1 MITADQM
8 HAFQQY
14 LLEEERSCATM
25 EKYLRDI
32 RQFSA
37 WADHSPISKG
47 TVAQWK
53 EHLLAQCYSP
63 STINAKL
70 TALDRFLSF
79 SGLEAC
85 RVKHLRVQRQLFRED
100 RRELSKQEYHRLLDA
115 AAAAGKERLA
125 LLMETICAT
134 GIRVSE
140 LRYITVQAVQNGKAQ
155 IALKGKIRTILLPG
169 KLCRKLSK
177 YAGKNK
183 IASDEIF
190 LTRGGKPLSRKQ
202 IWAEMKAL
210 CRAAGVDDS
219 KVFPHNLRH
228 LFARVFYQ
236 ICHDVVKLA
245 DTLGH
250 SSIETTRIYL
260 ISTGTEHIRTLEQL
274 RLVS

>member
-1 MITADQM
+1 MITSDQM
-8 HAFQQY
+8 CAFRHY
-14 LLEEERSCATM
+14 LLEEERSRATI
-25 EKYLRDI
+25 EKYLQDV

-37 WADHSPISKG
+37 WAEDRPVSKSV
-47 TVAQWK
+47 VAQWK
-53 EHLLAQCYSP
+53 EHLLTQGYAP

-85 RVKHLRVQRQLFRED
+85 RIKHLRIQRQLFRED
-100 RRELSKQEYHRLLDA
+100 RRELNKPEYHRLIDA
-115 AAAAGKERLA
+115 AAAAGKERLV

-140 LRYITVQAVQNGKAQ
+140 VNYITVQAVQHGKTQ

-169 KLCRKLSK
+169 KLCRKLAK
-177 YAGKNK
+177 YAQKNK
-183 IASDEIF
+183 IASGEIF
-190 LTRGGKPLSRKQ
+190 LTKSGNPLSRKQ

-210 CRAAGVDDS
+210 CKAAGVDSS

-228 LFARVFYQ
+228 LFARAFYQ
-236 ICHDVVKLA
+236 ACRDVVKLA

-260 ISTGTEHIRTLEQL
+260 ISTGTEHIQTLEQL